1 MAFAA
6 ELMVAGCTVLDAHRT
21 RLHRSA
27 IGTISALR
35 ESKVLFATIIGTPI
49 YREKNKKI
57 AAAIRIFSRIFTHSA
72 NRQRGTKVSVTARVV
87 AGAIALAAVTSFAN
101 AQLSPQWQGCTG
113 NPGIDWDQQI
123 KSCTA
128 LIESGAEAKENVAIA
143 FYNRALAYENKE
155 DYERAIAD
163 YSKAIGLNPNDADAY
178 FYRSLDRKR
187 KGDNAGAEADMAA
200 AKRINPNIGE

>member
-1 MAFAA
+1 LPLVSSFSGK
-6 ELMVAGCTVLDAHRT
+6 LVARHFGTLQQKRHISD
-21 RLHRSA
+21 
-27 IGTISALR
+27 IG
-35 ESKVLFATIIGTPI
+35 VLFA
-49 YREKNKKI
+49 
-57 AAAIRIFSRIFTHSA
+57 AATGRVLPFDISSRIFTHSA
-72 NRQRGTKVSVTARVV
+72 NRGRGTKVSVTARVV

-101 AQLSPQWQGCTG
+101 AQLSPQWQTCTG

-123 KSCTA
+123 TSCTA
-128 LIESGAEAKENVAIA
+128 LIQSGAEAKENVAIA

-163 YSKAIGLNPNDADAY
+163 YSEAIRLNPNDADAY